1 MSSLAP
7 LLAAV
12 RTAVELSEAASEA
25 STAAAMATI
34 QAKAALA
41 TVKLVIDLEAQR
53 VTTLSGQGSKEA
65 STSTE
70 DLSCIEMETEAKETL
85 ILREEHDDELTDRRG
100 DYIRYSRDALLLLQR
115 HPCAGQP
122 PIGIAN
128 EECVQ
133 KSLNHSAFHAQDAPV
148 CTRCKKCI
156 FHLNRARTTWGAAR
170 VTSGRARTWAT
181 TTSS

>member
-12 RTAVELSEAASEA
+12 RTAVELSEAASEAAQRA

-85 ILREEHDDELTDRRG
+85 ILKEEHDDELTDRHG
-100 DYIRYSRDALLLLQR
+100 DYIRYSRDALLLLQ
-115 HPCAGQP
+115 HQPCASQP

-133 KSLNHSAFHAQDAPV
+133 KSLNHSAFHAQNAPV

-156 FHLNRARTTWGAAR
+156 FVFFILMLKL
-170 VTSGRARTWAT
+170 
-181 TTSS
+181 